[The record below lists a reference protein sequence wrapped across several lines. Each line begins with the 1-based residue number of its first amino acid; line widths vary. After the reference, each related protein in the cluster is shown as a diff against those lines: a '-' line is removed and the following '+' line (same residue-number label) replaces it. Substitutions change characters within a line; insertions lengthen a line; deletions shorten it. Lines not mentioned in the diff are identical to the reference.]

1 MVGNTLYWFDNDL
14 DKREWLEGR
23 LIVHEEIFGKREYLN
38 DDRFIPS
45 IIHSCSRLSLIG
57 VRIESRPL
65 GPDIIYLNFL
75 VFDVSPR
82 FQLDISVVSIQKYP
96 MDHDIEILD
105 ALLL

>member
-1 MVGNTLYWFDNDL
+1 MHDLIIYSYDL

-45 IIHSCSRLSLIG
+45 IIHSCSRSSLIG

-75 VFDVSPR
+75 VLDVSPIFR
-82 FQLDISVVSIQKYP
+82 ELDISVVSIQKYP